1 MNAERV
7 LALLAV
13 NLRLCLLEVGSN
25 PTRSAISALGI
36 FLGTASLLVNI
47 AFIRAMQ
54 DSVARE
60 MEKMGGVTI
69 ITVTGKSA
77 ETDEEKLEFRRSP
90 GLRLADADA
99 VAERVP
105 QVEMVLPQNEVGW
118 RRVNGGGRESGGR
131 LLAVGPDHLQAYN
144 YEVSLG
150 SPLTLEQHQRRERV
164 CLVGPDIA
172 TRLFGTE
179 RDALGAT
186 VNSMGGRLSL
196 RVVGILTARDRYDS
210 RSREILF
217 PFSLYESTL
226 GSVSGRTGSLYLK
239 VRDVASVEPAKRA
252 IETVLQELHRG
263 VMDFAV
269 ETNVERLKDME
280 ATSLG
285 IRVVLG
291 AIAFI
296 SLCVGSVSIMNTMF
310 GTIGDR
316 IREIGLRKAL
326 GARRRDLFAQFLIEA
341 VLLSSVGGVPG
352 ILVGAVFTMLPRG
365 TFPFEPDL
373 TVLDYTITV
382 VFIVVAGLVSG
393 VFPAFKASRMEPVDA
408 LRY

>member
-25 PTRSAISALGI
+25 LTRSVISALGI

-54 DSVARE
+54 DNVSRE

-69 ITVTGKSA
+69 ISVVGRSA
-77 ETDEEKLEFRRSP
+77 ETDEEKLEFRRST
-90 GLRLADADA
+90 GLHLAEADI

-105 QVEMVLPQNEVGW
+105 QIEMVLPQNEVGW
-118 RRVNGGGRESGGR
+118 RRVTGSGRQAGAR
-131 LLAVGPDHLQAYN
+131 LLAVGPQHLQAYN
-144 YEVSLG
+144 YTVVRG
-150 SPLTLEQHQRRERV
+150 APFTVEQHERRERV
-164 CLVGPDIA
+164 CLVGPETA
-172 TRLFGTE
+172 KQLFGSE
-179 RDALGAT
+179 QAALGAR
-186 VNSMGGRLSL
+186 VSSMGGRLSL
-196 RVVGILTARDRYDS
+196 RVIGILEARDRFDS

-217 PFSLYESTL
+217 PYSLYERTL
-226 GSVSGRTGSLYLK
+226 GSVSGRTGKLYLK

-252 IETVLQELHRG
+252 VETVLRELHRG
-263 VMDFAV
+263 VSDFAV

-296 SLCVGSVSIMNTMF
+296 SLCVGSISIMNTMF

-341 VLLSSVGGVPG
+341 VLLSAVGGVPG
-352 ILVGAVFTMLPRG
+352 ILLGAVFTMLPRG

-373 TVLDYTITV
+373 TVLDYTVTV
-382 VFIVVAGLVSG
+382 MFIVVAGLASG